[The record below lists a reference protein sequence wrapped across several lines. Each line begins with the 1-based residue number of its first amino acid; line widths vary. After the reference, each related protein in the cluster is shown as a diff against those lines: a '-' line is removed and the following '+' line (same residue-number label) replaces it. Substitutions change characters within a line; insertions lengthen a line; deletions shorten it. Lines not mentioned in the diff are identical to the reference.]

1 MLWNRT
7 DNWIPPTS
15 LPARI
20 SSKNDEIP
28 LPKNQRKCLQENPA
42 SCRASS
48 DSARAKNSAF
58 SAVGQNPRSRP
69 WRFKSP
75 HNMCCLAALPYYQL
89 GVVYVP
95 TVTVVLSK
103 ICHPRHTSYQNLG
116 GSIPTCR
123 TYGFPTGGAVW
134 AAKFLE
140 HIWGFNFYFN
150 STKFHNIY
158 QLSPCFSPRKH

>member
-75 HNMCCLAALPYYQL
+75 HNMCKFATRSLLPI
-89 GVVYVP
+89 
-95 TVTVVLSK
+95 S
-103 ICHPRHTSYQNLG
+103 
-116 GSIPTCR
+116 CR
-123 TYGFPTGGAVW
+123 TLTYRYRSAAQDLSSETCFLPKSWRQHTYMPHLTISNRGGGVGRQIPW
-134 AAKFLE
+134 A
-140 HIWGFNFYFN
+140 HRGCNF
-150 STKFHNIY
+150 
-158 QLSPCFSPRKH
+158 